1 MRLRGSILY
10 EYLFFK
16 HFASSSQTRYPKK
29 ELLSTRILLFSLFL
43 FLVSFPSLSILE
55 PEDTSIDDGYPSP
68 LLHSGSSRLRMAAVG
83 QPVNDGS
90 LVDLVEDPTVV
101 SLSGCQTV

>member
-16 HFASSSQTRYPKK
+16 HFASSSQTRYLKK
-29 ELLSTRILLFSLFL
+29 EFPR
-43 FLVSFPSLSILE
+43 VSFFFPFPFSRLFPFPFDPLE
-55 PEDTSIDDGYPSP
+55 PEDTSIDDGYSSP
-68 LLHSGSSRLRMAAVG
+68 LLHSGNSRLRMAAVG